1 MKTIYFVRHGQA
13 QANIDR
19 VFAGCLL
26 DSPLTQVGLEQADL
40 TAKGLQ
46 GKTFDMVVSSPLQR
60 AKTTAERIAQR
71 LGYSGEI
78 VQEALLIERNFGAAT
93 GASWGSPVEAEIDN
107 GTVDGLET
115 VEQLAGRAQQL
126 LGWLRSLPGES
137 ILVVGH
143 GTVEA
148 MLQTIYLERPHKT
161 FRDTKELDN
170 AEVREYSL

>member
-26 DSPLTQVGLEQADL
+26 DSPLTRKGLEQADL
-40 TAKGLQ
+40 AAKALQ
-46 GKTFDMVVSSPLQR
+46 GKTFDMIVSSPLQR
-60 AKTTAERIAQR
+60 ANATAERIARR

-78 VQEALLIERNFGAAT
+78 VLEPLLRERNFGAAT
-93 GASWGSPVEAEIDN
+93 GASWGSPIEEQIDN
-107 GTVDGLET
+107 DTVDGLET
-115 VEQLAGRAQQL
+115 VAQLAERTQQVL
-126 LGWLRSLPGES
+126 SWLRSLPGES

-148 MLQTIYLERPHKT
+148 MLQTIYLGLPHKT
-161 FRDTKELDN
+161 FRATKELGN